1 MLRFLRRLN
10 SDLGDLE
17 NEFKVATA
25 VQTNIDISQYRNASI
40 VSTASMC
47 ILCKQL
53 NMVVI
58 TLGSVELK
66 YLGEGGT
73 KTIFTLPSAYKPKT
87 KTAFVLRGSDGKIY
101 KGFVAN
107 DTIIQIDNLP
117 STDLFVA
124 GQLIYL
130 V

>member
-1 MLRFLRRLN
+1 
-10 SDLGDLE
+10 
-17 NEFKVATA
+17 
-25 VQTNIDISQYRNASI
+25 
-40 VSTASMC
+40 MC
-47 ILCKQL
+47 ILCKL
-53 NMVVI
+53 SNMVVI

-66 YLGEGGT
+66 FLGEGGT
-73 KTIFTLPSAYKPKT
+73 KTIFTLPAAYKPKT

>member
-1 MLRFLRRLN
+1 
-10 SDLGDLE
+10 
-17 NEFKVATA
+17 
-25 VQTNIDISQYRNASI
+25 
-40 VSTASMC
+40 MC

-53 NMVVI
+53 NIVVI

-73 KTIFTLPSAYKPKT
+73 KTIFTLPAAYKPKT
-87 KTAFVLRGSDGKIY
+87 KTAFILRGSDGKIY

-117 STDLFVA
+117 TTDIFVA

>member
-1 MLRFLRRLN
+1 MFN
-10 SDLGDLE
+10 SNLANVKTDLST
-17 NEFKVATA
+17 ATT
-25 VQTNIDISQYRNASI
+25 VQANIDLAQYRNTSI

-47 ILCKQL
+47 ILCKL
-53 NMVVI
+53 SNMVVI

-73 KTIFTLPSAYKPKT
+73 KTIFTLPAAYKPKT

-117 STDLFVA
+117 TTDIFVA